1 MTDFRRFIQL
11 PLVLGLTVFS
21 AACDSETVVIDDG
34 ADDADLDDA
43 DMDDAEVPPD
53 VPLEDE
59 IQACE
64 TAGEARTCE
73 TAEQAEGK
81 QFCAFDPELG
91 NYWGECLTSYECL
104 PGEQRDCEL
113 GDIISCQLDTAGVP
127 YFPGCPFT
135 PLVLSFDAGPVAL
148 ASNAASFDIDGAG
161 MCLNTD
167 WPATDN
173 PWLAIDLDHNGFVDG
188 GHELFGSGSVL
199 GSGRRADNGFI
210 ALATLDSNHDG
221 SIDVRDAQFGEIL
234 VWRDEDGDKT
244 SLPGELSTLAE
255 VGVESIALDYF
266 VREFCDDRSNCGRER
281 ARFEFRSGGQLR
293 VGEVVDV
300 HLQCQ

>member
-1 MTDFRRFIQL
+1 M
-11 PLVLGLTVFS
+11 FS
-21 AACDSETVVIDDG
+21 AGCDSETVVVEDG
-34 ADDADLDDA
+34 AD
-43 DMDDAEVPPD
+43 EVEEGDGDGDPLSD
-53 VPLEDE
+53 VPIEPEDE
-59 IQACE
+59 PCADHGEAQSCE
-64 TAGEARTCE
+64 TEA
-73 TAEQAEGK
+73 AAEGT
-81 QFCAFDPELG
+81 QFCTFDSDFSG
-91 NYWGECLTSYECL
+91 HWGECLTSYECL
-104 PGEQRDCEL
+104 PDEERDCGL
-113 GDIISCQLDTAGVP
+113 AGTVRCQLDKAGVP
-127 YFPGCPFT
+127 YFPACPFT

-148 ASNAASFDIDGAG
+148 ASNAASFDMDGAG

-173 PWLAIDLDHNGFVDG
+173 PWLAIDLDHNGFIDG

-221 SIDVRDAQFGEIL
+221 SIDMRDAQFGEIL

-255 VGVESIALDYF
+255 AGVESINLDYF
-266 VREFCDDRSNCGRER
+266 VREHCDERSNCGRER
-281 ARFEFRSGGQLR
+281 SRFEFHSGGQLH

-300 HLQCQ
+300 HLPCQ